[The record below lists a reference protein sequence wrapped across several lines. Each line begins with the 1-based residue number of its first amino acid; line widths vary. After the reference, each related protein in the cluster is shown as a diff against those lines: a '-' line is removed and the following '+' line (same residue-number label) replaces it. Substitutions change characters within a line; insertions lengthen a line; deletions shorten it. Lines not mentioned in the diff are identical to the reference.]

1 MDIIITG
8 GAGFIGSNL
17 IRNLKERNHLI
28 VIDNRSD
35 LDSINDHIQEID
47 FFNIDI
53 LDYTKMKTICKN
65 TDGIIHLAAVSRVIW
80 GFENPWQCLQ
90 TNIQG
95 TVNVLE
101 AARKSN
107 KKPWVI
113 FGSSREVYGE
123 NGCLPVKEDA
133 PYKPVNVYSVSKIT
147 AEMICEKYH
156 QNYGLNVGI
165 ARFSNVY
172 GGLFDILD
180 RVIPRFVLSSILDEP
195 IYFHGGNQL
204 FDFTHIADTVEGLT
218 KMIVAINNAKSNYFN
233 KYQFLTGKP
242 SSLQNIKEIIENKLR
257 KEIDTK
263 VIAPRSYDVVKFYGD
278 PSKTKQELGFAAKVD
293 IKTGIEKTIEL
304 YSQELNNN
312 REFFESRMV
321 WRK

>member
-1 MDIIITG
+1 MGLLITG
-8 GAGFIGSNL
+8 GAGFIGSSL
-17 IRNLKERNHLI
+17 ARKLQEDYQITI
-28 VIDNRSD
+28 IDNRSD
-35 LDSINDHIQEID
+35 LDSINEISNEID
-47 FFNIDI
+47 FSKIDV
-53 LDYTKMKTICKN
+53 LDYNSLSKACESVE
-65 TDGIIHLAAVSRVIW
+65 GIIHLAAVSRVIW

-156 QNYGLNVGI
+156 HNYGLNVGI

-218 KMIVAINNAKSNYFN
+218 KMIGVINNVEPNYFN
-233 KYQFLTGKP
+233 KYQFLTGKS
-242 SSLQNIKEIIENKLR
+242 SSLQNIKEIIEYKLG

-278 PSKTKQELGFAAKVD
+278 PSKAKEELDFTAKID